1 MTIELDDHTWSE
13 LERTIPKFG
22 MLNARR
28 IHGDPHML
36 IAVDHDGYRHGL
48 FVLSDLDQAITDNR
62 SRGLTVIGRAL
73 VVDEATERPYL
84 DLTCTDR
91 GGNRAFSLILN
102 EIIQKLLT
110 GMDAVQA
117 VTSTLARWRRFWA
130 SVPNQS
136 LSEEQVKGL
145 FGELW
150 FLHTWLL
157 PLGKRNILHWM
168 GPTGTRHDFQ
178 WPGQSV
184 EVKTTS
190 SIRGHI
196 HRISGLDQLEP
207 PESGQLYVYSL
218 RVRQENN
225 ATNSLPI
232 LVNAIAVSLD
242 KASEMLDVFEQRL
255 SQTGYSPIHADYYTS
270 IRFRVVT
277 ERLFAVRES
286 FPKITGDTFTNGV
299 PTGVERVEYDIN
311 LEGARDCLL
320 GSSVR
325 ETGLLFHPTGG
336 SL

>member
-1 MTIELDDHTWSE
+1 MTMELDDHTWSE
-13 LERTIPKFG
+13 LERNIPKFG
-22 MLNARR
+22 TLNARR
-28 IHGDPHML
+28 VNGDPHML

-48 FVLSDLDQAITDNR
+48 FALSDLDQAITDNR

-73 VVDEATERPYL
+73 VVDGATERPYL
-84 DLTCTDR
+84 DLTCTDG

-102 EIIQKLLT
+102 EIIQKLLA

-130 SVPNQS
+130 SVPNQA

-157 PLGKRNILHWM
+157 PLGERNILHWM

-178 WPGQSV
+178 WPEQSV

-207 PESGQLYVYSL
+207 PEGGGLYVYSL
-218 RVRQENN
+218 RVRQESN
-225 ATNSLPI
+225 ATNSLPALI
-232 LVNAIAVSLD
+232 NAIARNLEHSPNL
-242 KASEMLDVFEQRL
+242 LDVFEQRL
-255 SQTGYSPIHADYYTS
+255 TQTGYSPIHADYYVG
-270 IRFRVVT
+270 IRFRVVN
-277 ERLFAVRES
+277 ERLFVVGER
-286 FPKITGDTFTNGV
+286 FPKITEGTFADGV
-299 PTGVERVEYDIN
+299 PTGVERVEYEIN
-311 LEGARDCLL
+311 LEGAGDCLL
-320 GSSVR
+320 GSSAQEAGVN
-325 ETGLLFHPTGG
+325 LDPQV
-336 SL
+336 